1 MLEFEPINHVY
12 TLDGIQIPSVSEILR
27 FASKELYANTSVQAM
42 EIAADRGTR
51 VHAATEALDRNGT
64 ADVDPDI
71 EPYVRA
77 YAKFLRDNKVDWL
90 YTEAPIYGV
99 TRDYAGTIDRFGF
112 LNGETVLLDIKTTK
126 TITARHKKLY
136 AAQLTAYSNG
146 CVDKDTYILN
156 NRMAPIKRLVILQL
170 KSNEGYELHMVEPEE
185 DIWYGCLALHKAFTP
200 KRRAKKNG

>member
-51 VHAATEALDRNGT
+51 VHAATEALDRYGT
-64 ADVDPDI
+64 ADIDPDI

-77 YAKFLRDNKVDWL
+77 YAKFLRDNDIRWESIEEHVV
-90 YTEAPIYGV
+90 G
-99 TRDYAGTIDRFGF
+99 RDEKGNGEYAGTLDRFGIVNKTWT
-112 LNGETVLLDIKTTK
+112 LMDIKTTK

-136 AAQLTAYSNG
+136 AAQLTAYA
-146 CVDKDTYILN
+146 DAITPQF
-156 NRMAPIKRLVILQL
+156 RPQFMILQL
-170 KSNEGYELHMVEPEE
+170 KNNEGYEMHIVDPEE
-185 DIWYGCLALHKAFTP
+185 EIWQGCLALHKAFTP
-200 KRRAKKNG
+200 KKRNRK